1 MLRSSVK
8 QHDAIALS
16 APRPG
21 SRAPTALRLM
31 AALVA
36 GLAGASA
43 QAELNDNIHPFAAV
57 SYNHE
62 NNLLR
67 ASDEQRA
74 LEPTSDDFRTLTGGL
89 IGEGQLGRQLFEVQA
104 KVSRVTF
111 DRFSQLDYNGKDA
124 SAVWTWLLGNH
135 LNGHIGATYNQ
146 TLGSFLDFHEAER
159 NLRVRRRVY
168 ADGTWRFHPSWQV
181 RGGLAREKSSYDLAQ
196 QNFNSSEQDS
206 VMVGVDY
213 LPTTASTVGVQLR
226 HLKSGYPNGE
236 RVGSA
241 LIDNGYQ
248 QDEAKLNINWRHSA
262 VTQVGFLGGWVRRQ
276 HNVQRERDDSGFNA
290 RLVGEWAVRERLRLT
305 GALWREYT
313 AAEGSLINSALM
325 TGESVSGI
333 WDVTS
338 KIALDAMVKHEK
350 RDFSPFSSV
359 VGVLPDLPSSAYTDT
374 IGTASA
380 GVTYRPL
387 PRISLNLNVFR
398 EKRDGSVAA
407 GSNSYRA
414 NGVSFS
420 ASGQF

>member
-1 MLRSSVK
+1 MLRSSVT
-8 QHDAIALS
+8 QYDALF
-16 APRPG
+16 PRAARAGRRPQPG
-21 SRAPTALRLM
+21 LRLV

-36 GLAGASA
+36 GLSSGSA
-43 QAELNDNIHPFAAV
+43 LAELNDNIHPFAAI

-74 LEPTSDDFRTLTGGL
+74 LEPTGDDYRTLTGGL
-89 IGEGQLGRQLFEVQA
+89 LGEAQVGRQLFEVSA

-124 SAVWTWLLGNH
+124 SAVWTWALGNH
-135 LNGHIGATYNQ
+135 LNGHVGATYNQ

-159 NLRVRRRVY
+159 NLRIRRRVY
-168 ADGTWRFHPSWQV
+168 ADGIWRFHPSWQV
-181 RGGLAREKSSYDLAQ
+181 RGGAARDTFSYDLQQ
-196 QNFNSSEQDS
+196 QNFNSREEKS
-206 VMVGVDY
+206 VMVGFDY
-213 LPTTASTVGVQLR
+213 LPTTASTVGLQLR
-226 HLKSGYPNGE
+226 RLKSGYPNGE
-236 RVGSA
+236 QIGNV
-241 LIDNGYQ
+241 LLDNGYT
-248 QDEAKLNINWRHSA
+248 QDEAKININWRHSA
-262 VTQVGFLGGWVRRQ
+262 VTQVGFLGGWVQRK
-276 HNVQRERDDSGFNA
+276 HNLQRERDDSGINA
-290 RLVGEWAVRERLRLT
+290 RLIGEWAVRERLRLT
-305 GALWREYT
+305 AALWREYT

-325 TGESVSGI
+325 TGQSVSGI

-338 KIALDAMVKHEK
+338 KIALDASLKHEK

-359 VGVLPDLPSSAYTDT
+359 PGLLPQLPASAYTDT

-387 PRISLNLNVFR
+387 PRVSLNLNVFR